1 MLNNMKPA
9 VFLDRDGTINVEKNH
24 LYKPG
29 DWEWIPGA
37 REAIKGF
44 NELGFAVIVVTNQ
57 SGIARGM
64 YNAEDVNR
72 LHSFVDSQLL
82 EFSVHIDGYYF
93 CPHHPD
99 FGENRNCSCRKP
111 KPGLLFKAQ
120 QEHGIDLSR
129 SFTIGDKISDIL
141 AGLAVG
147 TGAILV
153 ATGYGDS
160 ERRRLCNE
168 RIWVA
173 EDLLDAY
180 RMIRTGLAING
191 G

>member
-1 MLNNMKPA
+1 MKRA
-9 VFLDRDGTINVEKNH
+9 VFLDRDGTVNMEKNH
-24 LYKPG
+24 LYKSEY
-29 DWEWIPGA
+29 WEWIPGV

-82 EFSVHIDGYYF
+82 EFSAHIDGYYF

-111 KPGLLFKAQ
+111 KPGLLIKAGK
-120 QEHGIDLSR
+120 EHGIDFSR
-129 SFTIGDKISDIL
+129 SFTIGDKISDAL
-141 AGLAVG
+141 AGLAAG

-153 ATGYGDS
+153 ATGHGAS
-160 ERRRLCNE
+160 ERRSLNNE
-168 RIWVA
+168 RIRVA

-180 RMIRTGLAING
+180 RMIEALTGG
-191 G
+191 

>member
-1 MLNNMKPA
+1 MKRV

-24 LYKPG
+24 LYKLE

-44 NELGFAVIVVTNQ
+44 NELGFTVIVVTNQ

-64 YNAEDVNR
+64 YGTEDVNR
-72 LHSFVDSQLL
+72 LHRFVDSQLL
-82 EFSVHIDGYYF
+82 EFCARIDGYYF

-99 FGENRNCSCRKP
+99 FGENRNCNCRKP
-111 KPGLLFKAQ
+111 KPGLLIEAQ
-120 QEHGIDLSR
+120 QEHGIDLSS
-129 SFTIGDKISDIL
+129 SFTIGDKISDVS

-153 ATGYGDS
+153 ATGYGES
-160 ERRRLCNE
+160 EACKLGNKQ
-168 RIWVA
+168 IVA
-173 EDLLDAY
+173 AKDLFDAY
-180 RMIRTGLAING
+180 RIIKTMNRGLMQ
-191 G
+191 